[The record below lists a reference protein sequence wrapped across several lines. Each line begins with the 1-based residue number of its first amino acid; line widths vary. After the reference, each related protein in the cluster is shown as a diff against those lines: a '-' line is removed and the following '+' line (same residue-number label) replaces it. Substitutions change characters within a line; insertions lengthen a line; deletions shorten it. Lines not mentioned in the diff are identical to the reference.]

1 MKKLIASLLLLSALA
16 IQAQDNMALSV
27 IVEDMTEPFPPT
39 AKAQVENKLNRLLT
53 LNGIASSSYLGQF
66 FLTANVTPLTKD
78 ILPGPPTQIA
88 ATMEFTFYIADYY
101 NQLVFSSTSL
111 TAKGVGTTEAKSYID
126 AIKHVNLNSP
136 ELKRFVAQGKT
147 KIIEY
152 YNTEAPK
159 IMARAKAA
167 AQKKNYEEAL
177 FLASTIPAECNYF
190 QDALDLGNEVYQ
202 QYIDYTCQ
210 ENLQAAKMAWVSGPN
225 VYGANAAGEYLSK
238 IYPEAS
244 CYAEAESLY
253 NEIKAKVLDDWQ
265 FEMRKYADG
274 VDIEKA
280 KIEAWRTV
288 GTAYGQNQQP
298 VTTNIG
304 FLR

>member
-1 MKKLIASLLLLSALA
+1 MLTLTVF
-16 IQAQDNMALSV
+16 AQDNLALSV
-27 IVEDMTEPFPPT
+27 IVEDMTEPFPAT

-66 FLTANVTPLTKD
+66 FLTASVVPLTKD

-101 NQLVFSSTSL
+101 NQLVFSTTSL

-159 IMARAKAA
+159 IMAKAKAA
-167 AQKKNYEEAL
+167 AQKKDYEQAL
-177 FLASTIPAECNYF
+177 FLASTIPSECTYF

-202 QYIDYTCQ
+202 QYIDFNCQ
-210 ENLQAAKMAWVSGPN
+210 INLQAAKMAWIAGPN
-225 VYGANAAGEYLSK
+225 VYGAEAAGEYLSK

-244 CYAEAESLY
+244 CYQEAEALY
-253 NEIKAKVLDDWQ
+253 QEIKAKVLDDWQ

-274 VDIEKA
+274 IDLEKA
-280 KIEAWRTV
+280 KIEAWRAI
-288 GTAYGQNQQP
+288 GTAYGENQQP
-298 VTTNIG
+298 TTTNIG